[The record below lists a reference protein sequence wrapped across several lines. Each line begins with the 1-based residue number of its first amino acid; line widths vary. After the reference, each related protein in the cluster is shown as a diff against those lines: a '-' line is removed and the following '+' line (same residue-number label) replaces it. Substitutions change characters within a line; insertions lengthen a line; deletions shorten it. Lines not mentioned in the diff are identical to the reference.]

1 MTNLKRAQ
9 LLRRRVDRLGRGLS
23 IWIVATLGLS
33 LAILVAAIS
42 SPAQAPGKV
51 PHIGYLWIG
60 AEGSDRATSLPG
72 FQQGLRELGYEEG
85 VNVAIAYRYAGGS
98 MERLRELISDMID
111 SKGCNRGSRGDC
123 RRCGKTGDQDDPGSR
138 NSQRSGRLRLG
149 P

>member
-9 LLRRRVDRLGRGLS
+9 LLRRRVDRLGGGLS
-23 IWIVATLGLS
+23 IWIVATLGLP

-72 FQQGLRELGYEEG
+72 FQQDYVVLGAAFARPHRLPAEHEG
-85 VNVAIAYRYAGGS
+85 CGPGRRSSGPAVA
-98 MERLRELISDMID
+98 
-111 SKGCNRGSRGDC
+111 RG
-123 RRCGKTGDQDDPGSR
+123 
-138 NSQRSGRLRLG
+138 
-149 P
+149 